1 MINNMRDI
9 VIFLSCKAINSAE
22 KTQIKTINFL
32 KEDFGQLMYS
42 WPGVKGKMLN
52 SL

>member
-32 KEDFGQLMYS
+32 KEDFG
-42 WPGVKGKMLN
+42 PGVKGKMLN
-52 SL
+52 LL